1 MIGTS
6 SYSMVKS
13 FIFIFLQQFLSIE
26 HTQIFIM
33 ANMWILFVEPVI
45 HSAGHHSR
53 NWWTSFEICRDNT
66 SRHLDQ
72 QQEIAP
78 RRNCRPYS
86 HCFPVPLLK
95 HTSLQVEESGII
107 FHKRFTFL
115 AGKQLVTTD
124 LPLKRLVLL
133 APHNS
138 QLPDNERKKKKR
150 LKKPKGGQLA

>member
-86 HCFPVPLLK
+86 HRFPVPLLK
-95 HTSLQVEESGII
+95 QRHCKQKNQALFFIKDLLSWLVNSWLQQICHSKGLCYWRRII
-107 FHKRFTFL
+107 HSYQTMK
-115 AGKQLVTTD
+115 
-124 LPLKRLVLL
+124 
-133 APHNS
+133 
-138 QLPDNERKKKKR
+138 ERKKKS
-150 LKKPKGGQLA
+150 